1 MSGILDL
8 LNSDLG
14 KSVISGLA
22 GQTGQDTSKTSNLL
36 TMALPVLTQAMNR
49 NAQASPQGAD
59 SLMNAL
65 NNGKHDGSILD
76 NLDGFFNGGVDESA
90 VTDGGNILNHVLG
103 SKQQNVEN
111 ALSQKSGIDAGTV
124 SQILKM
130 ATPLLMAYLGKQQR
144 QNNVSNSGDLGS
156 MLGGLV
162 KGNDTK
168 EEQSFLESI
177 LDADGDGSIVDDV
190 AGMFLDGKTS
200 NKSGGIAGMLGGFLK

>member
-14 KSVISGLA
+14 KSVITGLA
-22 GQTGQDTSKTSNLL
+22 GQTGQDTSKTSDLL
-36 TMALPVLTQAMNR
+36 TMALPVLTQAMSR

-59 SLMNAL
+59 SLLNAL
-65 NNGKHDGSILD
+65 NNSQHDGGILN

-90 VTDGGNILNHVLG
+90 VTDGSNILNHVLG

-130 ATPLLMAYLGKQQR
+130 ATPLLMGYLGQQQR
-144 QNNVSNSGDLGS
+144 QNNVSNSSDLGS
-156 MLGGLV
+156 MLGGMLQ
-162 KGNDTK
+162 GNDPK
-168 EEQSFLESI
+168 NEQNFLESI

-200 NKSGGIAGMLGGFLK
+200 SKSGSISGMLGDLLK